1 MTLPLS
7 PQRHDDASA
16 PGRSAKGHLQPSTE
30 SPHGLARVHHSTVAP
45 NLEQI
50 MRQAYQT
57 PCPTDVLQATQ
68 QEAATPPHCFDLAKH
83 RLHDDLAS
91 GIYCLAF
98 RRPHFR
104 RHALLRGGGRVVR
117 LGFQRVVLLAPQGYV
132 RIKPSVLQRLHGRLT
147 VIAIVQGRR
156 EQWDVPRFV
165 LWRLH
170 AGLRQSGQGGLRQ
183 RCRLLCVIRGVGHVA
198 G

>member
-1 MTLPLS
+1 
-7 PQRHDDASA
+7 
-16 PGRSAKGHLQPSTE
+16 
-30 SPHGLARVHHSTVAP
+30 
-45 NLEQI
+45 
-50 MRQAYQT
+50 MRQANQA
-57 PCPTDVLQATQ
+57 PFATDGRQATQ
-68 QEAATPPHCFDLAKH
+68 QEAAASTCFFALATH
-83 RLHDDLAS
+83 WLHDDLAS
-91 GIYCLAF
+91 GVSRLAF